1 MGLEHWA
8 DWFPWV
14 VLGVLAVVAQVWTP
28 RTTGRKQEQAGAR
41 IEWLERPNHSD
52 DGTQR

>member
-1 MGLEHWA
+1 MGWA

-28 RTTGRKQEQAGAR
+28 RKSNANHEQALRMIA
-41 IEWLERPNHSD
+41 WLGEQENGD